1 MAQSGN
7 GVSDMRV
14 FIVSVPV
21 DLDSEERKIVSVHA
35 SEYEA
40 MAEAYRYKYGT
51 YSEWYIDEEEL
62 MQ

>member
-1 MAQSGN
+1 M
-7 GVSDMRV
+7 SDMRV
-14 FIVSVPV
+14 FIVSILV

-51 YSEWYIDEEEL
+51 YSEWYIDR
-62 MQ
+62 MN

>member
-1 MAQSGN
+1 MKVFV
-7 GVSDMRV
+7 VS
-14 FIVSVPV
+14 IPV
-21 DLDSEERKIVSVHA
+21 DLDSEGRRIMSVHA

-40 MAEAYRYKYGT
+40 MTEAYGYEYGT